1 MGRAHEVRAAS
12 MAKTAA
18 MKSSKYAKWGKEIF
32 AAAKSGVPDPEMN
45 QSLKRVIER
54 AKKDQV
60 PADVIKRAITK
71 AQGVASGASKE
82 KTYEGYGSG
91 NVAIIVECLTDNDN
105 RTFTDV
111 RTAFN
116 KTGGTLGT
124 SVGYLFNRK
133 AKFVFEGMTEDEAM
147 EALMNGD
154 ADFEDLSVD
163 EDGFVNIIAGTADFD
178 AIKAALEAAK
188 EDIDFETAEIAMV
201 PSTSVDLDADHE
213 AKFRRLL
220 GLLSEIDDVQEVYH
234 NANLS
239 DEEEDEE

>member
-32 AAAKSGVPDPEMN
+32 LAAKAGVPDPEMN
-45 QSLKRVIER
+45 QSLKRIIEK
-54 AKKDQV
+54 AKKDQC
-60 PADVIKRAITK
+60 PAEVIKRAIAK

-82 KTYEGYGSG
+82 KVYEGYGSG
-91 NVAIIVECLTDNDN
+91 NVAMIVECLTDNDN

-124 SVGYLFNRK
+124 SVGYLFSRK
-133 AKFVFEGMTEDEAM
+133 AKFVFDGMTEDEAM

-154 ADFEDLSVD
+154 ADCEEITSD
-163 EDGFVNIIAGTADFD
+163 EDGYITIIASSSDFD
-178 AIKAALEAAK
+178 TIKKALEAAK
-188 EDIDFETAEIAMV
+188 DDIEFETAEVTMI
-201 PSTSVDLDADHE
+201 PSTSVDLDEDHE
-213 AKFRRLL
+213 AKFKRLL

-234 NANLS
+234 NANIV
-239 DEEEDEE
+239 EEDEE